1 MCQLYEIPF
10 VRSNFN
16 PLLGLLL
23 GAGPI
28 FLAAKQVTENF
39 WFKVGEYL
47 ADFSVELYDYGSFS
61 RDCL

>member
-1 MCQLYEIPF
+1 MCVWQLYEIPF

-39 WFKVGEYL
+39 LFKVCSI
-47 ADFSVELYDYGSFS
+47 DI
-61 RDCL
+61 